1 MTPAQIDDMK
11 ATIKSFKKYV
21 KGLPH
26 IRHKVSPDKLGITI
40 SLHDFMSI
48 ITMQKD
54 WYYTR
59 TDYHHDQPIKTV
71 FQMRDDFPSVL
82 VDLLAMHNEEQEQD
96 KDEYEVLGQDLSST
110 IKALNKILNE
120 E

>member
-21 KGLPH
+21 TNLPH

-40 SLHDFMSI
+40 SLHDFKSI

-82 VDLLAMHNEEQEQD
+82 VDLLALHNEEQEQD
-96 KDEYEVLGQDLSST
+96 KDEYEVWGQDLSST
-110 IKALNKILNE
+110 IKALHTILNE
-120 E
+120 Y